1 VLGPAGTFG
10 VVECVER
17 CSDVESLWGRGIKR
31 KKRHEDMI
39 GARGESRQRTKGGKR
54 GLWTGGQVILLVV
67 SAEADHKGR
76 EQYKRAEG
84 PKRERRVEGEEERAR
99 FGRFLIARGLET
111 TVALAGL
118 DLSAVPGLGEI
129 ADGQNEICN
138 ETRRQ

>member
-1 VLGPAGTFG
+1 
-10 VVECVER
+10 
-17 CSDVESLWGRGIKR
+17 
-31 KKRHEDMI
+31 MI
-39 GARGESRQRTKGGKR
+39 GARGRVVRGPKAGKWES
-54 GLWTGGQVILLVV
+54 LTGGQAILLVV

-76 EQYKRAEG
+76 KQYKRAEG

-99 FGRFLIARGLET
+99 FGRSLIARGRET

-129 ADGQNEICN
+129 ADGQDEVCN